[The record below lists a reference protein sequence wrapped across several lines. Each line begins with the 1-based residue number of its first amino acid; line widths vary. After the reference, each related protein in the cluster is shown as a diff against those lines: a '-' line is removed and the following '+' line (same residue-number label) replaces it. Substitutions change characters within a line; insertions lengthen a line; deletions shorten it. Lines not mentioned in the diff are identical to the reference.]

1 MKIDFDAIPVA
12 VTPNMKGGEKE
23 VASRRF
29 QDELG
34 GILKGK
40 LIPGASIGLHTH
52 ESNYEV
58 IYIVS
63 GCGTMLCDGVEEA
76 LTPGVCHYCAQ
87 GHTHKLMNTGTEPLT
102 VFAVVPEH
110 GK

>member
-63 GCGTMLCDGVEEA
+63 GHGTMLCDGEEEV
-76 LTPGVCHYCAQ
+76 LGPGDCTYCPQ
-87 GHTHKLMNTGTEPLT
+87 GHTHSLMNTGAEDLEF
-102 VFAVVPEH
+102 FAVLPNRQ
-110 GK
+110 

>member
-63 GCGTMLCDGVEEA
+63 GRGTMLCDGEKET
-76 LTPGVCHYCAQ
+76 LGRRGGPGVLRRPAKPPVSMSVMENNF
-87 GHTHKLMNTGTEPLT
+87 TRKITKKE
-102 VFAVVPEH
+102 A
-110 GK
+110 